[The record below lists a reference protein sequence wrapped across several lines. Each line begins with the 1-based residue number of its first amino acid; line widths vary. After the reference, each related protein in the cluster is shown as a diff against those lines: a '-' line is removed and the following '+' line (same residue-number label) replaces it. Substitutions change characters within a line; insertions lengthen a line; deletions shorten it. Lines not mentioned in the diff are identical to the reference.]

1 MMAAAVVSKKGI
13 PMKYRIEAVRDN
25 SILEEMGV
33 AAGDFLIAING
44 NPVLDEL
51 DIEFFAADENLLVE
65 IEKPDGE
72 RWELEIEKDPG
83 EDLGLI
89 ERPSNQIRRCNNGCV
104 FCFIDQM
111 PPGMR
116 DTLYIKDDDERM
128 SFLYGNY
135 ITLTNLSEAE
145 KERIVRYRIMPINIS
160 VHTTNPE
167 LRRRMLRNRF
177 AGSVMADLQFFK
189 EHEIAM
195 NSQIVLCPQ
204 LNDGE
209 ELKRTLA
216 DLAGLYPQMRSV
228 SVVPLGMT
236 KYRRGLAPLKSVSRE
251 KARETIAIIEACQRD
266 MLAAHGVHFVYPA
279 DEFFLLA
286 ERPIPEAKYYEDF
299 TQLENGV
306 GMLAAFEQEVQNDL
320 AALAPLT
327 RKATVKKIG
336 IITGVL
342 AKPML
347 QSACEA
353 IHAAFPHITFEVTA
367 IQNRFFGKAIT
378 VAGLITGRDIL
389 SQMDGKTCDQYFL
402 PENMVKFGTHL
413 FLDDITTEDL
423 SAKWGKPV
431 TIVPVD
437 GRAFVNRALGLPD
450 PTDEVYGAVSGYE
463 PEV

>member
-1 MMAAAVVSKKGI
+1 
-13 PMKYRIEAVRDN
+13 MKYRIEAVRDN

-33 AAGDFLIAING
+33 EAGDFLLAING

-89 ERPSNQIRRCNNGCV
+89 EKPSHQIRRCSNGCI

-145 KERIVRYRIMPINIS
+145 KERIVRYHIMPINIS
-160 VHTTNPE
+160 VHTTNPK
-167 LRRRMLRNRF
+167 LRRQMLHNRF
-177 AGSVMADLQFFK
+177 AGSVMDDLQFFQK
-189 EHEIAM
+189 HEIAM
-195 NSQIVLCPQ
+195 NSQIVLCPEV
-204 LNDGE
+204 NDGE
-209 ELKRTLA
+209 ELTRTLG

-236 KYRRGLAPLKSVSRE
+236 KFRKGLTPLKSVDRE
-251 KARETIAIIEACQRD
+251 KARETIAIIEACQREMMAD
-266 MLAAHGVHFVYPA
+266 HGVHFAYPA

-286 ERPIPEAKYYEDF
+286 EMPIPEAKYYEDF

-306 GMLAAFEQEVQNDL
+306 GMLAAFEQEVRSG
-320 AALAPLT
+320 LT
-327 RKATVKKIG
+327 ASAQSVQDTTAKKIG

-342 AKPML
+342 AKSML
-347 QSACEA
+347 QKACEA
-353 IHAAFPHITFEVTA
+353 IHAAFPNITFEVTA

-389 SQMDGKTCDQYFL
+389 SQIDGNTCDQYFL

-413 FLDDITTEDL
+413 FLDDVTTEDL

-437 GRAFVNRALGLPD
+437 GRAFVNRVLGVPD
-450 PTDEVYGAVSGYE
+450 PADEAFEAVSGYE
-463 PEV
+463 PEA